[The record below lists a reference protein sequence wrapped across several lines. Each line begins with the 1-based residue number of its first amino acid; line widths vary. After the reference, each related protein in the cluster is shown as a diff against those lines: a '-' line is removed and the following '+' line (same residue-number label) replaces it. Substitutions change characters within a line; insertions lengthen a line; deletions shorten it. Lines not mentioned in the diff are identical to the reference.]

1 MLKALESNYF
11 RKKRKEGN
19 AMLRTMLEKINT
31 KNVPTHNDY
40 GFDFACLYMK
50 SPGDLNEDNFGKI
63 KI

>member
-1 MLKALESNYF
+1 
-11 RKKRKEGN
+11 
-19 AMLRTMLEKINT
+19 MLRTMLEKINT
-31 KNVPTHNDY
+31 KNVPAHNDY